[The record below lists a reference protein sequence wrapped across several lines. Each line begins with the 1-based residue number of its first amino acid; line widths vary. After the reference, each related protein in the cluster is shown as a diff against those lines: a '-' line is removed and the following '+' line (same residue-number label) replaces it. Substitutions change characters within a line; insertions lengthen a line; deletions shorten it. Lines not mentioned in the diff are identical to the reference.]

1 VATPTPPPAKVD
13 FSIISVRIQKTAK
26 DDWNLVKPPVTET
39 QPGKKVT
46 LAIYWILRSAPS
58 NVIPT
63 YTLRITSGGKVVDH
77 GTAKGSNPPYTADT
91 YRVFASYIFKKA
103 GTYVFSGSVTL
114 GKKTLSGS
122 TTINVV
128 KQATPPPPKVSFT
141 FDRIEVQNAN
151 GQPATS
157 FKPGQSLS
165 IVASY
170 TVRNVKTTA
179 PIWITRVYQ
188 YPGNGGWRPLGH
200 PIIERSV
207 TANGTHPY
215 SVSFVPTPLYPHQRI
230 LLGITVGSQTQQ
242 KAVTISIS
250 R

>member
-1 VATPTPPPAKVD
+1 VD
-13 FSIISVRIQKTAK
+13 FSIISVRIQKKAK
-26 DDWNLVKPPVTET
+26 DDWNLVKPPVTEA
-39 QPGKKVT
+39 QPGKKLT

-58 NVIPT
+58 DAIPT
-63 YTLRITSGGKVVDH
+63 YTLRVSQGGHVVDE
-77 GTAKGSNPPYTADT
+77 GTAKGSHPPYTADT
-91 YRVFASYIFKKA
+91 YRVFSSYTFKKT

-128 KQATPPPPKVSFT
+128 KQATPPPPSVTFT
-141 FDRIEVQNAN
+141 FDRITAENDS
-151 GQPATS
+151 GHPATS
-157 FKPGQSLS
+157 FKAGQSLR

-179 PIWITRVYQ
+179 PLWITRVYQ

-215 SVSFVPTPLYPHQRI
+215 SVTFVPSPLYPRQRI
-230 LLGITVGSQTQQ
+230 LLGITIGSQTQQ